1 MKIAILTSPN
11 QWFIPHARALQAEIK
26 AKFKHKI
33 KSCDLLF
40 ESVNLQGFE
49 LVFALSFH
57 KILPP
62 KILTQNALILVI
74 HCSNLPAG
82 KGWAPLSWQVL
93 GGKNEITLTLF
104 KAAESVD
111 SGEIYLQK
119 SLNLSGL
126 ELYDELRGK
135 QAGLTKQMCLDFL
148 ALYPNVA
155 AHPQRGRESFYPKRS
170 PADSELDI
178 NKSLNEQ
185 FNLLRICSN
194 DEFPAFFYKDGKKF
208 VLKIYSED

>member
-33 KSCDLLF
+33 KSCELVF
-40 ESVNLQGFE
+40 ESVNLQGFDI
-49 LVFALSFH
+49 VFALSYH

-74 HCSNLPAG
+74 HSSNLPAG

-93 GGKNEITLTLF
+93 EGKNEITLTLF
-104 KAAESVD
+104 KAAENVD

-135 QAGLTKQMCLDFL
+135 QASLMRQMCLDFL

-155 AHPQRGRESFYPKRS
+155 ARAQRGRESFYPKRS